1 MLAVAGWFSRYAA
14 DDYCTAGQVQLAGF
28 LDAQSRLYVGWSG
41 RFAATLLVTLAE
53 VVGPAAVPLL
63 PSIALLVWLSAATWA
78 VFELAC
84 AFGWRLGLVPAAA
97 LAAVIVYAT
106 LQTTADMPQVVFWQT
121 GVLTYLSPLVLA
133 TVYVAWLARMRGR
146 SPRAAQWPV
155 GLGVSF
161 GLAFLSGGTSETFAA
176 AQVTTIA
183 LAAVM
188 TFLAGARP
196 GRSQLQSML
205 LAGLVGALLALAI
218 VALAPGNEVRQETTS
233 RAPLT
238 IALPQAV
245 QFTRE
250 WLRLTFAR
258 PHAVELMLLIG
269 TPMVISATTLRAP
282 STWIRRPWVALPAGV
297 IAVALVILACML
309 PAFYALGSNPPGRAQ
324 LIPEYVLVCSVA
336 LLGWVIG
343 AYASRQRSRAFDST
357 IVRWSS
363 LGALLLLLGL
373 GPLRQTAQLVGEL
386 PTDRAYAASWDDLDS
401 RVRAERSA
409 GVRDVSVPRLSPT
422 GTVRNLDFIGADRHD
437 WFNECVARYY
447 ALNTIAAD
455 G

>member
-1 MLAVAGWFSRYAA
+1 M
-14 DDYCTAGQVQLAGF
+14 
-28 LDAQSRLYVGWSG
+28 
-41 RFAATLLVTLAE
+41 
-53 VVGPAAVPLL
+53 
-63 PSIALLVWLSAATWA
+63 
-78 VFELAC
+78 
-84 AFGWRLGLVPAAA
+84 
-97 LAAVIVYAT
+97 
-106 LQTTADMPQVVFWQT
+106 
-121 GVLTYLSPLVLA
+121 LTYLSPLVLA

-146 SPRAAQWPV
+146 SPRASRWPV
-155 GLGVSF
+155 ALGASF

-176 AQVTTIA
+176 AQVTAIA

-238 IALPQAV
+238 IALPQAA
-245 QFTRE
+245 QFTRA

-258 PHAVELMLLIG
+258 PHAVELVLLIG
-269 TPMVISATTLRAP
+269 APLLISATTLRAP
-282 STWIRRPWVALPAGV
+282 STWIRRPWLALPTAV

-343 AYASRQRSRAFDST
+343 AYATRQRSRAFAGAT
-357 IVRWSS
+357 VRWSS

-386 PTDRAYAASWDDLDS
+386 PVDRAYAASWDDLDS

-409 GVRDVSVPRLSPT
+409 GARDVSVPRLLPT